1 MIRQGDIGHFHIE
14 LEDDETFWLEMLVK
28 DLRTT
33 LYEMQ
38 IEDDRKVLFL
48 ALELA
53 YKRGRYEQWKDSR
66 ILFPNTELQ

>member
-1 MIRQGDIGHFHIE
+1 MMKSGDLAHFQIE
-14 LEDDETFWLEMLVK
+14 LEDDEIFWLEMLTK

-33 LYEMQ
+33 LYEMNL
-38 IEDDRKVLFL
+38 EDDRKCLYL

-66 ILFPNTELQ
+66 ILFRNIELQ